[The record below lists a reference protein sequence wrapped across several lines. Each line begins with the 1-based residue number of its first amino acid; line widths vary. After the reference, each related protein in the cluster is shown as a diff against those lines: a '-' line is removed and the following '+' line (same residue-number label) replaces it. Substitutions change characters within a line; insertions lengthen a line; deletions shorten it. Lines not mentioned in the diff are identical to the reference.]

1 MHRIVLLLEMKV
13 TVKIVP
19 TVLAGSSTKRTYNE
33 VNT

>member
-1 MHRIVLLLEMKV
+1 MQRIGLLIAMKV